1 MKRMTYSG
9 WLLSVLMLSLCAV
22 HGAAQAGPF
31 DSDRSGGSDHALVSR
46 YAGSTLYQHGG
57 ENYGSAPM
65 LIKMNKEVKEQPFEG
80 TITNRLYWGPRG
92 RAPLEI
98 FRNYQ
103 SALRSAGFTTVYQCE
118 TQQCDDE
125 NAQRKMSFW
134 GSKARWADNG
144 ASDYYVIRLFQAKP
158 SFNYLHAQK
167 KGVHVQLAVRAGED
181 DDPNSSGRT
190 LQFLQ
195 IVEPAQ
201 VDQGNVTVDAAA
213 IGDALKREGK
223 IALYGIHFD
232 TSLAVIKS
240 ESAPELAQMAAA
252 LKNTPALSVFIV
264 GHTDNQ
270 GNFESNVTLSRRRA
284 QAVVDAL
291 VTTHGIPRNRLLAQG
306 VANFAPSASN
316 DSDAGRAKNR
326 RVEMVVR

>member
-1 MKRMTYSG
+1 MKRRTYSR
-9 WLLSVLMLSLCAV
+9 WLLPVLMLSL
-22 HGAAQAGPF
+22 GAAHAGPF
-31 DSDRSGGSDHALVSR
+31 DSDHNGGSDHPLLSR
-46 YAGSTLYQHGG
+46 YAGSTLYQYGG

-65 LIKMNKEVKEQPFEG
+65 LIKNSAGVKEQQFEG
-80 TITNRLYWGPRG
+80 TVSTRLYWGPRG
-92 RAPLEI
+92 RSPLEI

-118 TQQCDDE
+118 TAQCNDDDT
-125 NAQRKMSFW
+125 QRKMSFW
-134 GSKARWADNG
+134 GSKARWVDNG

-167 KGVHVQLAVRAGED
+167 NGVHVQIGVRAGED
-181 DDPNSSGRT
+181 DDPNSSGRS
-190 LQFLQ
+190 LQFVQ
-195 IVEPAQ
+195 IVEAAR
-201 VDQGNVTVDAAA
+201 VEQGNVTVDAAA

-232 TSLAVIKS
+232 TSLAVMKS
-240 ESAPELAQMAAA
+240 ESTPELAQMAAA
-252 LKNTPALSVFIV
+252 LKNTPALAVFIV

-270 GNFESNVTLSRRRA
+270 GNMEANLALSRRRA

-291 VTTHGIPRNRLLAQG
+291 VTTHGISRNRLLAQG

-316 DSDAGRAKNR
+316 DSESGRAKNR